1 MTWGPLIY
9 LLCPPWFKQV
19 LDPESWVH
27 RTLSLTIILDHRS
40 DTISSVWGH
49 WFPEWPRPGDASP
62 VTQTVAIT
70 EVQIKTTIQE
80 SGEPQWVGFNNIVSL
95 IITHGTKANIN
106 CLCKCTFAFVFIIYK
121 SVTKRRPQ
129 YLAMLDNLNMNTITV
144 LPAGFKPMYIILY
157 VQNKLWLVWGH
168 WKYRGSDTFDL

>member
-1 MTWGPLIY
+1 M
-9 LLCPPWFKQV
+9 
-19 LDPESWVH
+19 
-27 RTLSLTIILDHRS
+27 TLSPEYIGPWAWQLFLITDGIY
-40 DTISSVWGH
+40 TTKSSVWSH
-49 WFPEWPRPGDASP
+49 WSPEWPRPGDASP

-144 LPAGFKPMYIILY
+144 LPAGIKHIYILY
-157 VQNKLWLVWGH
+157 VLNKLWLVWGQ
-168 WKYRGSDTFDL
+168 WKWRRSDTFDL